1 MKRYITYGEFQK
13 HLKEYYQK
21 NGERLQFREMM
32 GKLYCQGILSE
43 TPLPGIPS
51 NWMIDD
57 MSDSELNDLIDTLPF
72 TVNINAAD
80 PTYVVEADIIPNAR
94 DIFIIRHPRYTKQLL
109 HRHNYFEINYVSS
122 GSCTFVFEDSSRV
135 LRENE
140 LCMVAPGSLHD
151 LIISDESTVL
161 CIMLRKSTFNKTFL
175 PILSRKD
182 LLSQFF
188 RTFLLSSTNKNYLLF
203 FCERKKWIRQI
214 LFNAMAECY
223 KTDAYS
229 NACCIN
235 WLNQFFTYLLRN
247 YSKTIQFYDYQM
259 GSEFSLV
266 LQYIQHNYRNLTLS
280 ALAEFFHYSEPYL
293 CTLIKQNTGQNFT
306 DLVKDLRLSD
316 AVDYLTNTDMRISEI
331 AEKIGYNSS
340 DHFSRVFR
348 SRYHVSPQ
356 QYRKE
361 HETDNAPLVPFLGS

>member
-51 NWMIDD
+51 NRMIDD
-57 MSDSELNDLIDTLPF
+57 MGDRELNDLIDTLPF
-72 TVNINAAD
+72 TVNINATD

-140 LCMVAPGSLHD
+140 LCMIAPGSLHD

-229 NACCIN
+229 NSCCIN
-235 WLNQFFTYLLRN
+235 WLNQLFTYLLRN

-331 AEKIGYNSS
+331 AEKIGYHSS